1 MRVAT
6 FLTVALLVLTAV
18 VLQVGFKFDH
28 AQSDAKYPS
37 LTFETEFMTPQTNVT
52 ALLGPEHTS
61 PDRREIGTFQHV
73 DFILI
78 ALYVTAF
85 VLIAIQLRAA
95 SRPFTVAVCVSI
107 LLTGLFD
114 IFEDRA
120 ILTAIGWNGPAVPAN
135 VAQFGFAKWAMLYA
149 STLLL
154 GIALLRPSEGRR
166 WLAGAAG
173 VVLGAI
179 GVMGLGAL
187 VLDQYLVVGRLLPWW
202 GLAVCFGAFATGR

>member
-6 FLTVALLVLTAV
+6 FLTVAFLVLTAI

-28 AQSDAKYPS
+28 VQSDAKYPS

-52 ALLGPEHTS
+52 TLLGPERTS

-85 VLIAIQLRAA
+85 VLIAIQSRAA
-95 SRPFTVAVCVSI
+95 SRLFTIAVCVSI
-107 LLTGLFD
+107 ILTGLFD

-120 ILTAIGWNGPAVPAN
+120 ILTAIGWNAPAVPAN
-135 VAQFGFAKWAMLYA
+135 VAQFGFAKWAMLYV

-154 GIALLRPSEGRR
+154 GIALLRPCGRRR
-166 WLAGAAG
+166 WLAAAAG
-173 VVLGAI
+173 VILAAI
-179 GVMGLGAL
+179 GVVGVGAVVLG
-187 VLDQYLVVGRLLPWW
+187 QYTVVGRLLPLW
-202 GLAVCFGAFATGR
+202 GLAVGFGAFATSR